1 MYGLHLSLF
10 YRYMRMSPASF
21 KYFKEDTR
29 FRKAISSAERLCLT
43 LHYLEYGSSQQA
55 LSFYFRVAKYTIC
68 FIINQTCKAIW
79 ECLGEQ
85 YVRPTRTS
93 DDWKRID
100 KDFENIWN
108 LTHCIGAIDGK

>member
-1 MYGLHLSLF
+1 
-10 YRYMRMSPASF
+10 MSPASF

-85 YVRPTRTS
+85 YVRPREQAMTGNVLTKILKTS
-93 DDWKRID
+93 GI
-100 KDFENIWN
+100 
-108 LTHCIGAIDGK
+108 

>member
-21 KYFKEDTR
+21 KYFNEDTR
-29 FRKAISSAERLCLT
+29 FRKAISSAERPCLT